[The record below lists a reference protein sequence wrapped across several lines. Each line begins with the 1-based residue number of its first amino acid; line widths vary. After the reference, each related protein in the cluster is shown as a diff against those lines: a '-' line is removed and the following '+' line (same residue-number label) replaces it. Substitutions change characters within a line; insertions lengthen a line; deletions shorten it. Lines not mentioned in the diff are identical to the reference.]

1 VSGNVVSEL
10 GFESEIRQLNLEIA
24 AWIERADDEIRHL
37 LQWQF
42 EGGSKYFRPLT
53 IWSCYRA
60 IYRGSI
66 PPALIRSAC
75 VLEMLHNVSLI
86 VDDILDRSR
95 YRRGVLTLHARFGL
109 LPALMASGYIVADGY
124 GMVRDD
130 AHNIRLYT
138 ELLKRL
144 GVA

>member
-1 VSGNVVSEL
+1 MSGNVVSEP

-24 AWIERADDEIRHL
+24 GWIERADDEIRHF

-66 PPALIRSAC
+66 PPALIRSA
-75 VLEMLHNVSLI
+75 
-86 VDDILDRSR
+86 
-95 YRRGVLTLHARFGL
+95 
-109 LPALMASGYIVADGY
+109 
-124 GMVRDD
+124 
-130 AHNIRLYT
+130 
-138 ELLKRL
+138 
-144 GVA
+144 